1 MYLRLLGSTTGDAYG
16 NESGPM
22 ISMGEQPAIFQ
33 GMSMNEPMLMNPMMR
48 MGHGVQLEEWFY
60 SNQAVMESFQSPEPQ
75 DMSSNE

>member
-1 MYLRLLGSTTGDAYG
+1 MEMYLRLLGSTTGDAYG

-48 MGHGVQLEEWFY
+48 MGHGVNLGI
-60 SNQAVMESFQSPEPQ
+60 SAPVTLSMSPVEPV
-75 DMSSNE
+75 SWR